1 VISAEALPFTLL
13 IVLVEVTVGGLWV
26 LWAAHLRGQSAPSF
40 VKFGAGMVFVMAAL
54 AFWLAAKLTV
64 DDEVD
69 GYPLDPSY
77 MPEARLALV
86 LTFALSL
93 PYALLTLRESRL
105 PALVAGGAAS
115 LAGLAAVA
123 FLAQVFALPTWGY
136 VGTLLAF
143 VVGGLVVGGVTMG
156 MVLGHWYLVTP
167 RLPEQP
173 LREMIFVLLVAMAIQ
188 ALLIIPAL
196 ALRETRSPTLWK
208 HRSWRTRSSGCAS
221 PAAWLSQCSSP
232 GWRTTPAACARC
244 NQRRGSSTSRWH
256 SCFRARCW
264 RRGCSSSRLS
274 RTDGMITSRSRG
286 WVALPGDRRDRCIQ
300 FERCFS
306 T

>member
-196 ALRETRSPTLWK
+196 ALPRDTIANAVETPILENPFFWMRVAGGLAFPMLLTWMAYD
-208 HRSWRTRSSGCAS
+208 SSGVRAMQS
-221 PAAWLSQCSSP
+221 ATGLLYIAMALVLSGEVLAKGLLFVSAVP
-232 GWRTTPAACARC
+232 
-244 NQRRGSSTSRWH
+244 N
-256 SCFRARCW
+256 
-264 RRGCSSSRLS
+264 
-274 RTDGMITSRSRG
+274 
-286 WVALPGDRRDRCIQ
+286 
-300 FERCFS
+300 
-306 T
+306 